1 MRNHTRRHPCHA
13 GVGRLVGMAV
23 LVLLLA
29 LTGCTGPNATV
40 GTPTFEHTVPT
51 ESGVQKPVMPA
62 SDPVRLR
69 IPAIGVD
76 TDEFVDLGLD
86 DENRMEVPEGA
97 DEVGWYNQSPTPGEL
112 GPSVLAAHVDWNNEK
127 GVFYDLRKLSE
138 GDEVIVD
145 RADGSSILFEIHA
158 VERYTKDQFPTDKV
172 YGNTHHP
179 ELRLITCGGVFDR
192 SAQSYED
199 NDVAYARMVAFRE

>member
-1 MRNHTRRHPCHA
+1 MT
-13 GVGRLVGMAV
+13 V

-51 ESGVQKPVMPA
+51 ASGVEKPVLSA
-62 SDPVRLR
+62 SKPVRLR
-69 IPAIGVD
+69 IPAIDVD
-76 TDEFVDLGLD
+76 TGEFVDLGLD
-86 DENRMEVPEGA
+86 AENRMKVPEGA
-97 DEVGWYNQSPTPGEL
+97 DEVGWYTESPTPGEV

-127 GVFYDLRKLSE
+127 GVFYELREL
-138 GDEVIVD
+138 GDGDTVTVD
-145 RADGSSILFEIHA
+145 RADGSRILFEIHS
-158 VERYTKDQFPTDKV
+158 VERYAKDEFPTDKV
-172 YGNTHHP
+172 YGNTQHP

-199 NDVAYARMVAFRE
+199 NDVAYARMVAFQE